1 MNDVQEHHLTKDR
14 ANHEFYRTRD
24 QRSPME
30 TMFTK
35 RDIEKHVSDPRQQW
49 RMKRAMSLQ
58 EGQYV
63 NQNESM
69 KPRSVQNSDEWK
81 RRQTQIITNQCGL
94 TDGQADDVE
103 WIMSELPKL
112 NRIFG
117 PYGLNEIIVGTAA
130 YVLRHEKQQNES
142 VTLLQERDAFSL
154 LEDEYDATD
163 HKISVVIDKIEEY
176 VAYPR

>member
-63 NQNESM
+63 NQNESL

-81 RRQTQIITNQCGL
+81 RRKTQIITNQCGL
-94 TDGQADDVE
+94 TNAQADDVT

-117 PYGLNEIIVGTAA
+117 PYGLNEIIIGTAA
-130 YVLRHEKQQNES
+130 YVLRCAKKKNEMI
-142 VTLLQERDAFSL
+142 TLLQDRTQFSL
-154 LEDEYDATD
+154 LEDEYGITD
-163 HKISVVIDKIEEY
+163 HKITVVIEKINEY
-176 VAYPR
+176 VEYPK